1 MELAIPKPTTKQATM
16 LVPQARPSSPL
27 VRS

>member
-1 MELAIPKPTTKQATM
+1 MELAIPKPTAGQATM
-16 LVPQARPSSPL
+16 LVPQARPSSLL